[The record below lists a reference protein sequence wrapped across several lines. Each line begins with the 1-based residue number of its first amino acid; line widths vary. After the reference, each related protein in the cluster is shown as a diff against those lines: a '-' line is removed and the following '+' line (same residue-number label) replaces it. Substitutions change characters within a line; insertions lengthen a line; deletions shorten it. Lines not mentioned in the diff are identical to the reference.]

1 MANDKK
7 DAIAKRRELAR
18 KAQRTFREAGGKP
31 SVVNLTTRTGAK
43 PSKQTRVEA
52 SEASGNDRNTKNIEK
67 SPAGIET
74 SLNKEYSTTMVDEP
88 AQKTGSPA
96 QKIGTEEK
104 SLEIPKNKGGRP
116 RKSELQKKADR
127 EARIKAA
134 AEAKKAGDPIVF
146 GFCEIPPEWPKLPA
160 NSSLASDIQWVQ
172 SNRLRVCE
180 ETPEGTKVDLS
191 KSISPA
197 PSWSAI
203 GWLETS
209 IRSYSKYCEITARAT
224 QSVED
229 GNAAVR
235 RERTTLDHLRTIL
248 SDMAAV

>member
-1 MANDKK
+1 MDKK
-7 DAIAKRRELAR
+7 RESEIHAKRRALVKKMEQTLQLAGD
-18 KAQRTFREAGGKP
+18 KK
-31 SVVNLTTRTGAK
+31 
-43 PSKQTRVEA
+43 VEKA
-52 SEASGNDRNTKNIEK
+52 SEASEK
-67 SPAGIET
+67 EVGVVA
-74 SLNKEYSTTMVDEP
+74 KATTDNGTTIDPEP
-88 AQKTGSPA
+88 AQN
-96 QKIGTEEK
+96 IGTAAQNIGTPEEVVVKPKKIMPK
-104 SLEIPKNKGGRP
+104 SPGRP
-116 RKSELQKKADR
+116 RKSELQKRADK

-146 GFCEIPPEWPKLPA
+146 GFCEIPPEWPTLPA

-172 SNRLRVCE
+172 SNRLRVTE
-180 ETPEGTKVDLS
+180 ETPEGTKVDLG

-229 GNAAVR
+229 GNAAIR
-235 RERTTLDHLRTIL
+235 REKATLEAIRTMLGEMT
-248 SDMAAV
+248 S

>member
-7 DAIAKRRELAR
+7 RKSMINKMERTFSEEKRRKEQGQEKTERSEVGILID
-18 KAQRTFREAGGKP
+18 TSLNNSTTMG
-31 SVVNLTTRTGAK
+31 VVNLTTPVVNLT
-43 PSKQTRVEA
+43 TH
-52 SEASGNDRNTKNIEK
+52 NDNESAQI
-67 SPAGIET
+67 
-74 SLNKEYSTTMVDEP
+74 LST
-88 AQKTGSPA
+88 AA
-96 QKIGTEEK
+96 QKIGTQTEEVVKPKRIMPK
-104 SLEIPKNKGGRP
+104 SPGRP

-146 GFCEIPPEWPKLPA
+146 GFCEIPAEWPTLPA

-180 ETPEGTKVDLS
+180 ETPEGTRVNLS
-191 KSISPA
+191 QSINPA

-209 IRSYSKYCEITARAT
+209 IRSYAKYCEITARAT

-235 RERTTLDHLRTIL
+235 RERATLDQLRSIL
-248 SDMAAV
+248 ADMTA